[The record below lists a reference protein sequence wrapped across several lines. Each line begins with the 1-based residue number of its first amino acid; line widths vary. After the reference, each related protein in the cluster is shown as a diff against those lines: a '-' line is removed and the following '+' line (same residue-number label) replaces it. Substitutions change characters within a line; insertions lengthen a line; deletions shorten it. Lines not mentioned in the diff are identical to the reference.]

1 MRLWEGE
8 GAGVSS
14 GPGLFSNSLASLRP
28 SFPGVPVGLESLP
41 VLPVSQAAL
50 SSDDL
55 YWTKL
60 LCLGVG

>member
-8 GAGVSS
+8 GAGVSP
-14 GPGLFSNSLASLRP
+14 GPELLSNSLASLRP

-55 YWTKL
+55 YWM
-60 LCLGVG
+60 